1 MLLQTLKMFRDLN
14 SKLRIEKHF
23 RTLFELN
30 DNIYGL
36 YVALRLRSR
45 QKIQSTVQSK
55 VSTFLSRDLT

>member
-23 RTLFELN
+23 HTLFELN

-45 QKIQSTVQSK
+45 QKNLEVQSK
-55 VSTFLSRDLT
+55 VSTFLSQDLT